1 MNKIFDYLDE
11 ADDKGLSEDADNI
24 LLQYV
29 NDVAEVNKLTKK
41 QMAVVQSIYDELK
54 ELLGE

>member
-11 ADDKGLSEDADNI
+11 ADDRGLSEDADNI

-29 NDVAEVNKLTKK
+29 NDVSEVNKLTKK
-41 QMAVVQSIYDELK
+41 QMQTIQSIYDELK
-54 ELLGE
+54 DLLEE